1 MKPQTFKF
9 SCASEEEFRRYLQAI
24 LPPEDFQVLADYCG
38 TRPLSSFFG
47 WYDTGE
53 VSWAP
58 SSDSNDRFPGELSE
72 PQQQAFYKAMAVL
85 KTAPLLIRETIRT
98 FCHC

>member
-1 MKPQTFKF
+1 MNF
-9 SCASEEEFRRYLQAI
+9 SIFNFLRVTEEEFRRYLQVH
-24 LPPEDFQVLADYCG
+24 LPPEDFKILADCCR
-38 TRPLSSFFG
+38 TKPMSSFFG
-47 WYDTGE
+47 WYDTLE

-58 SSDSNDRFPGELSE
+58 SSDPNDRFPGELSE
-72 PQQQAFYKAMAVL
+72 SQRQAFYKAMAVL